1 MQPVRYRWLQ
11 QTNQILRRIILDHD
25 LPGDG
30 LADTERSV
38 SAEGP
43 EIVTSIWDML
53 EHDVRQQGGL
63 VSI

>member
-25 LPGDG
+25 LSGDG

-43 EIVTSIWDML
+43 EIVASIWDML

>member
-1 MQPVRYRWLQ
+1 MKPMRYRWLQ

-25 LPGDG
+25 LSGDG

-43 EIVTSIWDML
+43 EIVASIWYMS
-53 EHDVRQQGGL
+53 EHDVGQQGGL
-63 VSI
+63 VRI